1 MKHLGIIIFLFM
13 IGCENSSW
21 NKGDQEN
28 FNQDC
33 IQAGKLDKHCDCLL
47 RCLINEYSSYS
58 EATKII
64 SSEKISDQLSICI
77 ERCN

>member
-13 IGCENSSW
+13 LGCENSSW

-33 IQAGKLDKHCDCLL
+33 IQAGKLDEHCDCL
-47 RCLINEYSSYS
+47 
-58 EATKII
+58 
-64 SSEKISDQLSICI
+64 
-77 ERCN
+77 